1 MKRYITLVL
10 SLLLLISV
18 IKTNGQILI
27 TSSDSISLEQDTVI
41 KLILPEYR
49 GNLSWELSLDK
60 KNWVSLN
67 IESDSLNINLDTEAY
82 YRAKIVDGAC
92 AAYFS
97 DTIKIDTDSIE
108 TDSNSTT
115 IEMAYPDSVGLIKEF
130 IVNNDTIFCNKI
142 DNKYVFQ
149 GDIILTEKQLQ
160 IDSLKGATLT
170 KYKLWPNNT
179 VYYIIDNNLD
189 SNGEVLQAINHWKEK
204 TTLNFIEWTGQ
215 ENYISFKLGDG
226 TYSNLGMIGGQQ
238 EISIA
243 SNADLRMVIH
253 EIGHAVGL
261 IHEHSRAKRNDYIDI
276 KWSNIKLNMWSNFII
291 EDRKNQ
297 ISQYDDF
304 DFYSVML
311 YPCYS
316 DASVAKNP
324 SKPIITKRD
333 DTFWNSR
340 SNLSQ
345 GDINTIKFLYPPIN
359 PTNTFT
365 DSRDGKTYK
374 TIKIGNQTWMA
385 ENLAF
390 DTGNTCWEYEN
401 DEKNIAT
408 YGRLYSLSAAKN
420 ACPNGWHLPSD
431 NEWEQLSL
439 NINNTKGPYSKAG
452 DGDDWNELGKH
463 LKTATGWNENGN
475 GTNDFGFSGLPGGHR
490 TYAGKFEDI
499 GYNGYWWSSDGKIRS
514 LSFYFSFFLR
524 GLENANAGLSIRCIQ
539 GEQQESE
546 IKIGN
551 FYQGGIIFYIDN
563 TGQHGLV
570 AAQTDQSTGINWY
583 NGSYKTTGATGTA
596 VGTGKS
602 NTSAIVSALGNGDYA
617 ASLCSKL
624 TLNGYDD
631 WFLPGKEE
639 LNLLFQLSTEG
650 KLNDYDYWS
659 STESGGTGFGSGA
672 WYSSKYFSGYGT
684 QNVSARVRAIRA
696 F

>member
-1 MKRYITLVL
+1 MKRYITLLL

-115 IEMAYPDSVGLIKEF
+115 IEMAYPDSVGVIKEF
-130 IVNNDTIFCNKI
+130 IVDNDTIFCNKI
-142 DNKYVFQ
+142 DNKYIFQ

-160 IDSLKGATLT
+160 IDSLKGATLK

-189 SNGEVLQAINHWKEK
+189 SKGDVLQAINHWKEK

-311 YPCYS
+311 YPCFS

-359 PTNTFT
+359 QTGTFT
-365 DSRDGKTYK
+365 DSRDGHVYK

-385 ENLAF
+385 ENLAYLPSVSPSSSVS
-390 DTGNTCWEYEN
+390 NTDPYYYVYDYQGIN
-401 DEKNIAT
+401 VAAAKQNANYTT
-408 YGRLYSLSAAKN
+408 YGVLYNWPAAKA
-420 ACPNGWHLPSD
+420 ACPPGWHLPTD
-431 NEWEQLSL
+431 AEWTALENYLIANGYNYDGTTTGNKIAKSLAATTHWNTYSETGTIGNNLSL
-439 NINNTKGPYSKAG
+439 NNK
-452 DGDDWNELGKH
+452 
-463 LKTATGWNENGN
+463 
-475 GTNDFGFSGLPGGHR
+475 SGLSALPGGYR
-490 TYAGKFEDI
+490 YGNGNFYDV
-499 GYNGYWWSSDGKIRS
+499 GNYGYWWSS
-514 LSFYFSFFLR
+514 
-524 GLENANAGLSIRCIQ
+524 
-539 GEQQESE
+539 
-546 IKIGN
+546 
-551 FYQGGIIFYIDN
+551 
-563 TGQHGLV
+563 
-570 AAQTDQSTGINWY
+570 
-583 NGSYKTTGATGTA
+583 
-596 VGTGKS
+596 
-602 NTSAIVSALGNGDYA
+602 
-617 ASLCSKL
+617 
-624 TLNGYDD
+624 
-631 WFLPGKEE
+631 
-639 LNLLFQLSTEG
+639 TEG
-650 KLNDYDYWS
+650 NSNDAWDRHLYYNYS
-659 STESGGTGFGSGA
+659 NVGRSGNYKEYGFS
-672 WYSSKYFSGYGT
+672 
-684 QNVSARVRAIRA
+684 VRCVRD
-696 F
+696 